1 MISIS
6 VSESDNIGLS
16 TLVSYVRGMLE
27 CSSNPTG
34 TAIITVCCKDNT
46 EALTI
51 YLDKPEGGIIK
62 ESYEIYKPQAKS

>member
-6 VSESDNIGLS
+6 VTESDNIGLS
-16 TLVSYVRGMLE
+16 NLVSYVRGMLE

-46 EALTI
+46 EAFTI
-51 YLDKPEGGIIK
+51 YLHKPEGGIIK